1 MVVFYALVGNDV
13 CNPHPGS
20 HHMTSPAQFKFKV
33 LEALRYLDNG
43 TLSHGSHVVFIGV
56 LDGLMMWDTMAHRE
70 HPDLVPVTY
79 GTLWE
84 YLDCLGSVGVG
95 IELFSDPNALIT

>member
-43 TLSHGSHVVFIGV
+43 TLPHGSHVVFIGV
-56 LDGLMMWDTMAHRE
+56 GLV
-70 HPDLVPVTY
+70 LSY
-79 GTLWE
+79 L
-84 YLDCLGSVGVG
+84 YLDFKQILSLSVAGSRWTHDVGHYG
-95 IELFSDPNALIT
+95 SSRTP